1 MKRVLVLVPILL
13 LAGIAAPAL
22 ADPRGI
28 AMGGTDAAIARG
40 ADAVRWNPALLGLR
54 GSPGF
59 SMRLFQAGARADNN
73 SFSVDQYKRFNGATW
88 GEVEKAEILSSV
100 PAEGLQIQSAAAGGS
115 GVAFGPAGF
124 YADGIGAGLGT
135 VARDG
140 VDFALNGNA
149 LDRTYS
155 LQGSGGHGYASGRM
169 LFGMAF
175 PMGKSERSS
184 TTFGIQVG
192 FERGIR
198 YEEGTTLQGSFSSGA
213 DTAQVMGD
221 FLKREGTRG
230 SGITVG
236 AGYAASSPGGTFSVM
251 VRDLYNKVT
260 WTGTERRYHLRG
272 SHGVHGTGNFDS
284 LFTSSSDPETPAEF
298 TSRRS
303 AVVSLAFT
311 RYLGSLTVASVTEK
325 GLGESPGVSKSI
337 RNAWGLE
344 WAGLGPLALRG
355 GLSLGGGRGTWF
367 SGGVGLHAGPLH
379 VDLGAETR
387 GFGLAH
393 AQGVGVSAG
402 ASLEM

>member
-1 MKRVLVLVPILL
+1 MKRVLILVPAL
-13 LAGIAAPAL
+13 LALSFPARVT

-28 AMGGTDAAIARG
+28 AMGSTDEVIARG
-40 ADAVRWNPALLGLR
+40 ADAVRWNPALLGLP

-59 SMRLFQAGARADNN
+59 SMRLFQAGVRADNN

-88 GEVEKAEILSSV
+88 GDAEKAEILSSV
-100 PAEGLQIQSAAAGGS
+100 PGEGLQLKTAAGGGS
-115 GVAFGPAGF
+115 GVSFGPAGF
-124 YADGIGAGLGT
+124 YADGIGAGLAE

-140 VDFALNGNA
+140 VDFALNGNG
-149 LDRTYS
+149 LDRIYS
-155 LQGSGGHGYASGRM
+155 LQGSGGSGYASARM

-175 PMGKSERSS
+175 PVRRDEGSS
-184 TTFGIQVG
+184 TAFGLQVG
-192 FERGIR
+192 YERGIR
-198 YEEGTTLQGSFSSGA
+198 YEEGSTLQGSFHSGA
-213 DTAQVMGD
+213 DTAQVMGE

-230 SGITVG
+230 TGITVG
-236 AGYAASSPGGTFSVM
+236 AGYASSGPGGTFSVM

-260 WTGTERRYHLRG
+260 WTGTERRYHLQG

-298 TSRRS
+298 TSKRA
-303 AVVSLAFT
+303 AVVSMGFT
-311 RYLGSLTVASVTEK
+311 RHLGSITVASVVEK

-355 GLSLGGGRGTWF
+355 GLSLGGGQGTWI

-379 VDLGAETR
+379 VDVGAETR
-387 GFGLAH
+387 GLGVAR
-393 AQGVGVSAG
+393 AQGMGVSAG
-402 ASLEM
+402 ASLEI